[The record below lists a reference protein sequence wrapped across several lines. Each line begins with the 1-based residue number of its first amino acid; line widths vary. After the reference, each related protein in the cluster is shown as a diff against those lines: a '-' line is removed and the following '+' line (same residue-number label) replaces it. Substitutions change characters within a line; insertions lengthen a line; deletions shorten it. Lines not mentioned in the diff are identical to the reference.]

1 MLPTQDILAHP
12 NINPATH
19 LGYQCQHWSLP
30 SRLADTDLLLASPNS
45 PVRLDPLPLPLL
57 LSLSLSL
64 SLSLFLCFFVYFWSV
79 DLASSFLVL
88 SYLATKK
95 MEEIMNI
102 LNEVDILLC
111 LCLCL
116 DLDLDFN
123 FKFFGSMLVFS
134 ILCICWNLGLC
145 SWICA
150 LVFLI
155 LCLCLNL
162 GLCSWACTFVFGLV
176 PWMDLGWFHWRRW
189 DFIGLCFCILEHL
202 VFNFFGFVFLVVSCF
217 IFVFVLYFDYVLYFL
232 I

>member
-1 MLPTQDILAHP
+1 M
-12 NINPATH
+12 
-19 LGYQCQHWSLP
+19 
-30 SRLADTDLLLASPNS
+30 
-45 PVRLDPLPLPLL
+45 
-57 LSLSLSL
+57 
-64 SLSLFLCFFVYFWSV
+64 FFWSV

-95 MEEIMNI
+95 MEEMMNI

-116 DLDLDFN
+116 DLDLNFN
-123 FKFFGSMLVFS
+123 FEFFGSMLVFS

-145 SWICA
+145 SWICG

-155 LCLCLNL
+155 LCLCSNL
-162 GLCSWACTFVFGLV
+162 GLCSWAYSLVFGLV
-176 PWMDLGWFHWRRW
+176 PWMDLGWFRWRRW
-189 DFIGLCFCILEHL
+189 DFMGLCFCILEHL
-202 VFNFFGFVFLVVSCF
+202 VFNFFGFVFLFVSCF